1 MKDFFEM
8 IVKKHGP
15 KVWDGH
21 INEAGL
27 ELIKHYEGWRKSVYL
42 CSAARATI
50 GWGSTWDRNGDAVT
64 LKHLDITKKQGEY
77 LLIRE
82 VRHSEAEIRKLV
94 KTELTENM
102 FSSLCSFIYNVGSGN
117 FQKSTMRMRLNRGL
131 HEEAADEFPK
141 WRKAGGRIVK
151 GLVRRRKQERE
162 LFLT

>member
-1 MKDFFEM
+1 MAL
-8 IVKKHGP
+8 
-15 KVWDGH
+15 H
-21 INEAGL
+21 INASGL
-27 ELIKHYEGWRKSVYL
+27 ELIKHYEGWRDAVYL
-42 CSAARATI
+42 CSAARCTI
-50 GWGSTWDRNGDAVT
+50 GWGSTWDRDGNAIT

-77 LLIRE
+77 LLLRE
-82 VRHSEAEIRKLV
+82 VRHSEAAIRKLV

-141 WRKAGGRIVK
+141 WRRAGGRIVK